1 VPEAR
6 PEPGRRESP
15 PFSRETLHFV
25 QGDVFSDGIQSR
37 AATGALLLL
46 HKIGYTFPRLIETM
60 TTQIRNFCIIAHVD
74 HGKSTL
80 ADRLLQLT
88 GTISDRE
95 MTEQVLDTMDLER
108 EKGVTIKASAVRM
121 NYKASDGVEYELN
134 LIDTPGHVDFGYEVS
149 RALYACEGAVL
160 VVDATQGIEAQTLA
174 NLYSAIEANLEII
187 PVINKT
193 DLPSAR
199 PDEVAEDV
207 GSLLG
212 VEPESVIQI
221 SAKAGLNVES
231 VLEAIVEKV
240 PPPADKNEAPLR
252 ALIFDSHY
260 DSYKGV
266 IAYIRVIE
274 GEIKAGETLR
284 MMATRVDM
292 KPVEIGIFSPVMKP
306 VKSLSAGEVGY
317 IATGL
322 KTVHECRV
330 GDTVTHPA
338 GAAATEPLPGYRHP
352 KPMVFAGIYPVDADD
367 YSDLREALDKLQL
380 NDASLV
386 FQPETS
392 QALGF
397 GFRAGFLGL
406 FHMEIIQERIER
418 EYEMNVLFTAP
429 SVEYEVLLI
438 DNSTLLID
446 SPAELPDESKIVEIR
461 EPWMNIEIITPT
473 DYYGPIMELVTRR
486 RGEFKGPEY
495 PAPHRVQLNYTIPLS
510 ELIVGFFDELKSRT
524 KGYAS
529 LDYQFAEYRPDKLQK
544 LEILVNGEPVDSLAS
559 IVHEKDAYHRGQRFI
574 TKLKSIIP
582 RQLFD
587 VAIQASSGGR
597 VISRANVKATR
608 KDVLAKCYG
617 GDITRKKKLLEK
629 QKKGKKRLKMVGNV
643 EIPQDAFMAV
653 LKLDEE

>member
-1 VPEAR
+1 
-6 PEPGRRESP
+6 
-15 PFSRETLHFV
+15 
-25 QGDVFSDGIQSR
+25 
-37 AATGALLLL
+37 
-46 HKIGYTFPRLIETM
+46 M
-60 TTQIRNFCIIAHVD
+60 TTNIRNFCIIAHVD

-88 GTISDRE
+88 GTISDRD

-121 NYKASDGVEYELN
+121 NYKAKDGVEYELN

-149 RALYACEGAVL
+149 RALNACESAVL

-174 NLYSAIEANLEII
+174 NLYSAINANLAII
-187 PVINKT
+187 PVINKI
-193 DLPSAR
+193 DLPSAS
-199 PDEVAEDV
+199 PDEVAEDI

-212 VEPESVIQI
+212 VEPEAVIQI
-221 SAKAGLNVES
+221 SAKAGKNVEA
-231 VLEAIVEKV
+231 VLDEIVKKTPA
-240 PPPADKNEAPLR
+240 PPVDNEAPLR
-252 ALIFDSHY
+252 ALVFDTHY

-266 IAYIRVIE
+266 IAYVRVME
-274 GEIKAGETLR
+274 GEIKTSETVR
-284 MMATRVDM
+284 MMSTKIDM
-292 KPVEIGIFSPVMKP
+292 KPVEIGIFSPGMVA

-330 GDTVTHPA
+330 GDTITRPTAPA
-338 GAAATEPLPGYRHP
+338 SEPLPGYRTP

-367 YSDLREALDKLQL
+367 YSELRDALDKLQL
-380 NDASLV
+380 NDASLI

-418 EYEMNVLFTAP
+418 EYELNVLFTSP
-429 SVEYEVLLI
+429 SVEYEVALI
-438 DNSTLLID
+438 DDSTVLID

-461 EPWMNIEIITPT
+461 EPWMNIEVITPT
-473 DYYGPIMELVTRR
+473 DYYGPIMELVTKR
-486 RGEFKGPEY
+486 RGEFKGQDY
-495 PAPHRVQLNYTIPLS
+495 PAPHRVQLNYVIPLS
-510 ELIVGFFDELKSRT
+510 ELIVDFFDELKSRT

-529 LDYQFAEYRPDKLQK
+529 LDYHFAEYRPDNLQK
-544 LEILVNGEPVDSLAS
+544 LEILVNGEPVDALAS
-559 IVHEKDAYHRGQRFI
+559 IVHEKDAYHKGQRFI
-574 TKLKSIIP
+574 TKLRKIIP

-617 GDITRKKKLLEK
+617 GDVTRKKKLLEK

-653 LKLDEE
+653 LKLDDE